1 VVHDREGFHWDGDG
15 FWRRAVFD
23 LDGIHHQSLSSRHNY
38 FAVDAWDVERLG
50 FGAALEVKR
59 KEAVTP
65 RLKAVLAFSYRR
77 IASQVCGAVKVQVR
91 LRKVGASSE
100 ILISSRPHGLEC
112 EVGNVPVAL
121 PALV

>member
-59 KEAVTP
+59 KERSPHDSRLFWPSRTGGSLRRSAVP
-65 RLKAVLAFSYRR
+65 
-77 IASQVCGAVKVQVR
+77 
-91 LRKVGASSE
+91 
-100 ILISSRPHGLEC
+100 
-112 EVGNVPVAL
+112 
-121 PALV
+121 